1 LHRCISNARCISF
14 TVNKIFKDSAW
25 AESNANIRDLNTL
38 TLTYAT
44 AVYVKEVML
53 VELIRGGTASK
64 LEVDN
69 NGTFV
74 TVWSRDVN
82 TGANETGGTIS
93 GGWFAD
99 KALVT
104 LLDVKLSLIS
114 VAGVAVGLFSKSL

>member
-1 LHRCISNARCISF
+1 MHQLYCQQDF
-14 TVNKIFKDSAW
+14 
-25 AESNANIRDLNTL
+25 
-38 TLTYAT
+38 T

-93 GGWFAD
+93 GGSLSVVSHT
-99 KALVT
+99 KIT
-104 LLDVKLSLIS
+104 LDDYTSFLLSLIS